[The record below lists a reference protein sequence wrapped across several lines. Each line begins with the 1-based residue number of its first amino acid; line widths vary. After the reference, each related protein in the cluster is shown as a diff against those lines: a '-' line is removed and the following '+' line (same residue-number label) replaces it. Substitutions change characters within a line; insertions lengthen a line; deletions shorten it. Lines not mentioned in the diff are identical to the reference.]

1 MNNMDN
7 PSAFTQEQVVS
18 EPTEIEKI
26 QNRVASFEVGLKP
39 AVAEAVQG
47 VIGIGLSKGLFG
59 VDDLEAVIS
68 IREDIKKG
76 LISYQTTIK
85 HAQMDMET
93 AQQNLM
99 IQQAEEVELE
109 KNRQRT
115 KLTEERQLR
124 KSADARLAQMEQ
136 ALANQGLFIDLDGD
150 GVVGLK
156 DGQVADTL
164 TASEQAEVTSMLT
177 PPVQTQPDPNHKTSG
192 AFKLARMMNPVGE
205 MDAGSNGTT
214 AEDLTPAPTS
224 YNTPE
229 PISHDEKFVAQI
241 DAATEAFKNYDENV
255 VGGEDT
261 ESFLDEVATVD
272 ALADIDDQE
281 VMDAIDEEQFNES
294 FAEPTLDIGYAPT
307 EISRREKVLL
317 DPLGASE
324 RSDTI
329 NAEIPKPQQVTA
341 PFITGG
347 NAPNLT
353 QPQVTTT
360 PLADGVYVE
369 HTESEIMQDELEPI
383 PTEESELPHHR
394 RPQIQETRTE
404 SVLAKP
410 VVSGGNFKPRAE
422 SVSTGQSIEAPLSDA
437 AKFQQNVDDAK
448 QSFAEWA
455 DDNSDTVTEV
465 ESTAKVIPT
474 YDSEEEL
481 LAAAQAKIDQK
492 VQDDIDE
499 DQFNESYEEETEE
512 VTIPDRTDLEAM
524 SKVQILEAAEMF
536 EFDIPATISK
546 GQMIDKFES
555 ETEAFIARLQDSGEF
570 VSAEEDTN
578 DNNDVR
584 DGGYF

>member
-394 RPQIQETRTE
+394 RPQLQETRTE
-404 SVLAKP
+404 P
-410 VVSGGNFKPRAE
+410 VVGENDVVISSDNIKSFGEFSDLAE
-422 SVSTGQSIEAPLSDA
+422 PQEEEFD
-437 AKFQQNVDDAK
+437 
-448 QSFAEWA
+448 
-455 DDNSDTVTEV
+455 EV
-465 ESTAKVIPT
+465 VIP
-474 YDSEEEL
+474 
-481 LAAAQAKIDQK
+481 
-492 VQDDIDE
+492 
-499 DQFNESYEEETEE
+499 N
-512 VTIPDRTDLEAM
+512 RTDLDAM
-524 SKVQILEAAEMF
+524 TKKEILNSAGNLSFTIDSKLNK
-536 EFDIPATISK
+536 SL
-546 GQMIDKFES
+546 MIDSFES
-555 ETEAFIARLQDSGEF
+555 QANSLIAELTGSDEF
-570 VSAEEDTN
+570 VSSEEVLDG
-578 DNNDVR
+578 DDDRR

>member
-383 PTEESELPHHR
+383 PTE
-394 RPQIQETRTE
+394 T
-404 SVLAKP
+404 P
-410 VVSGGNFKPRAE
+410 VVGENDIVIS
-422 SVSTGQSIEAPLSDA
+422 SDNI
-437 AKFQQNVDDAK
+437 K
-448 QSFAEWA
+448 SFGEF
-455 DDNSDTVTEV
+455 SDLAGTEPEEEEFDEV
-465 ESTAKVIPT
+465 VIPNRSDLESMT
-474 YDSEEEL
+474 KKEILSSAGNLSFTIDSKLTKSLMIDSFESQANTLIEELTSGNDFVSSEEVL
-481 LAAAQAKIDQK
+481 DG
-492 VQDDIDE
+492 DD
-499 DQFNESYEEETEE
+499 
-512 VTIPDRTDLEAM
+512 DR
-524 SKVQILEAAEMF
+524 
-536 EFDIPATISK
+536 
-546 GQMIDKFES
+546 
-555 ETEAFIARLQDSGEF
+555 
-570 VSAEEDTN
+570 
-578 DNNDVR
+578 R

>member
-7 PSAFTQEQVVS
+7 PSAFSQEQMVS

-26 QNRVASFEVGLKP
+26 QNRVTNFEVGLKP

-76 LISYQTTIK
+76 LISYQTTVAA
-85 HAQMDMET
+85 AQRDMQV
-93 AQQNLM
+93 AQENLM
-99 IQQAEEVELE
+99 LQQQTEVELE
-109 KNRQRT
+109 KNRQRA

-124 KSADARLAQMEQ
+124 KESDARLAQMEQ
-136 ALANQGLFIDLDGD
+136 ALADKGLFIDLDGD

-192 AFKLARMMNPVGE
+192 AFKLARMMNPVEE

-241 DAATEAFKNYDENV
+241 DAASEAFKNYDENV

-272 ALADIDDQE
+272 ALADLDDQE
-281 VMDAIDEEQFNES
+281 VMDAIDEEQFNDS
-294 FAEPTLDIGYAPT
+294 FEEPTLDIGYAPT

-324 RSDTI
+324 RSDGI
-329 NAEIPKPQQVTA
+329 NAQVPQPQQVTA

-353 QPQVTTT
+353 PQVTTT

-383 PTEESELPHHR
+383 PTE
-394 RPQIQETRTE
+394 T
-404 SVLAKP
+404 P
-410 VVSGGNFKPRAE
+410 VVGENDVVISTDNIKSFGEFSDLE
-422 SVSTGQSIEAPLSDA
+422 SSEPQEEEFD
-437 AKFQQNVDDAK
+437 
-448 QSFAEWA
+448 
-455 DDNSDTVTEV
+455 EV
-465 ESTAKVIPT
+465 VIP
-474 YDSEEEL
+474 
-481 LAAAQAKIDQK
+481 
-492 VQDDIDE
+492 
-499 DQFNESYEEETEE
+499 N
-512 VTIPDRTDLEAM
+512 RTDLDAM
-524 SKVQILEAAEMF
+524 TKKEILNSAGNLSFTIDSKLNK
-536 EFDIPATISK
+536 SL
-546 GQMIDKFES
+546 MIDSFES
-555 ETEAFIARLQDSGEF
+555 QANALIEELTGSDEF
-570 VSAEEDTN
+570 VSSEEVLDG
-578 DNNDVR
+578 DDDRR